1 MKKST
6 MWLLVGIGSVVMLS
20 VMACCAVG
28 AFAPSNNSSYNTS
41 VASSKID
48 LEKLT
53 KEFETYVSQGNQDIN
68 GFEKAVNDKTK
79 KIYTGT
85 GHVDVT
91 QTKSGAVVGYV
102 NKDTEPTFDKA
113 KDEKL
118 FELNVDEK
126 KKQVVA
132 HDRHDN
138 YYRHRPS
145 SSGFFTGLFIGNMM
159 SSHRS
164 YYPGGYYS
172 APSSARY
179 RSSGY
184 YNRSR
189 SYRSG
194 SRSSYSSGSRSRSSY
209 GSGGFGSGK

>member
-1 MKKST
+1 

-28 AFAPSNNSSYNTS
+28 AFVPNSNSSYNTS
-41 VASSKID
+41 VASSQID

-102 NKDTEPTFDKA
+102 NKDTEPTFDKT

-126 KKQVVA
+126 QKQVVA

-172 APSSARY
+172 PPSSARY